1 VAARNPLAWFPE
13 ALRPEEIA
21 TPSAENRIT
30 AEPYTKRM
38 NSFANVDMGSALLI
52 TTLEV
57 ARAAGLEDR
66 CVFPW
71 AGASNA
77 DVKPAGRLDLGRS
90 PAIRAA
96 ASASF
101 AAAGVG
107 LDEIDHFDLYSCFP
121 VAVEVGAAEIGLA
134 LDDARGLTTTGSMS
148 FFGGPGNNYTSHG
161 IACTALRLRE
171 GGRLGYVSGNGGL
184 LSKHSIGIYGS
195 APPPKG
201 FVRADTTA
209 AQSEIE
215 ASAIDVLCEASG
227 KATIE
232 GSSVIYD
239 RRGSVEAAPV
249 IARLAD
255 GRRVVAVARPELL
268 PDLTGRFLVGETV
281 EVTGSE
287 PPVYTL

>member
-1 VAARNPLAWFPE
+1 
-13 ALRPEEIA
+13 
-21 TPSAENRIT
+21 
-30 AEPYTKRM
+30 M
-38 NSFANVDMGSALLI
+38 NSFANVDMGSALLL
-52 TTLEV
+52 TTLAV
-57 ARAAGLEDR
+57 ARAAGLTDQ
-66 CVFPW
+66 CIFPW
-71 AGASNA
+71 SGASNA
-77 DVKPAGRLDLGRS
+77 DLTPAERLDLGRS

-96 ASASF
+96 ASAAF

-171 GGRLGYVSGNGGL
+171 SGRLGYVSGNGGL
-184 LSKHSIGIYGS
+184 LSKHAIGIYGS
-195 APPPKG
+195 APAPNG
-201 FVRADTTA
+201 FVQAESAA
-209 AQSEIE
+209 AQSEIAGCGVE
-215 ASAIDVLCEASG
+215 VTCEASG

-239 RRGSVEAAPV
+239 RQGDVDAAPV

-255 GRRVVAVARPELL
+255 GRRLVAVARPEIL
-268 PDLTGRFLVGETV
+268 PELAGRFLVGETV
-281 EVTGSE
+281 EVSGSE
-287 PPVYTL
+287 PPIYTL